1 VKLLLDQNISYRLVN
16 KINSLFP
23 ETEQVKRIGLENKP
37 DRDIWDYA
45 QKENFTI
52 VTFDSDFYD
61 MSLLLGHP
69 PKVIWL
75 KLGNTT
81 TKNIESI
88 IFEKSD
94 QIEAFLEDREL
105 SCLEIMD

>member
-16 KINSLFP
+16 KIISMFP
-23 ETEQVKRIGLENKP
+23 ETEQVKRLGLENKP
-37 DRDIWDYA
+37 DREIWDFA
-45 QKENFTI
+45 KKENYTI

-88 IFEKSD
+88 LIEKSD
-94 QIEAFLEDREL
+94 QIKAFLEDREL

>member
-1 VKLLLDQNISYRLVN
+1 MKLLLDQNISYRLVN

-23 ETEQVKRIGLENKP
+23 ETEQVKRLGLENKP
-37 DRDIWDYA
+37 DREIWEYA
-45 QKENFTI
+45 QKENYTI

-81 TKNIESI
+81 TKNLETIF
-88 IFEKSD
+88 FEKSD
-94 QIEAFLEDREL
+94 QIKAFIEDGEL